1 MARTVRFTECD
12 EFLAEL
18 ARDVE
23 SVARRI
29 VRLTYLFTPTDHGTQ
44 HVTVIASYEVD
55 DGGLISL
62 RRWTG
67 EYWGAGFPREALDA
81 ADALRAQVASAVEDL
96 GLEVRNGVFET
107 EAKAV
112 R

>member
-1 MARTVRFTECD
+1 MARTVRFTEPS

-18 ARDVE
+18 ARDDDKVD
-23 SVARRI
+23 RRI
-29 VRLTYLFTPTDHGTQ
+29 VRISYLFAPTNHGTQ
-44 HVTVIASYEVD
+44 HVTVLAAYEVV
-55 DGGLISL
+55 DGGMVVL

-81 ADALRAQVASAVEDL
+81 ADAVRAEVAAAVEDL

-107 EAKAV
+107 EAKAG

>member
-1 MARTVRFTECD
+1 MARTVRFTEPS

-18 ARDVE
+18 ARYVE
-23 SVARRI
+23 KVARRI
-29 VRLTYLFTPTDHGTQ
+29 VRLSYLFAPTDHGTQ
-44 HVTVIASYEVD
+44 RVTVLAAYEVV
-55 DGGLISL
+55 DGGLVQL

-81 ADALRAQVASAVEDL
+81 ADAVRAEVAAAVEDL
-96 GLEVRNGVFET
+96 GLEVRNGVFEN
-107 EAKAV
+107 AGKVA